1 MHPNVLCK
9 ESEDKGEGWD
19 MHGLTSVCA
28 FSMPVFFFPPLKMVH
43 LVGTNSHT
51 QHFHCTVESTP
62 EGNIDTP
69 F

>member
-1 MHPNVLCK
+1 
-9 ESEDKGEGWD
+9 